1 MRIIFRWLHYIEG
14 SLRLVNSWC
23 DGTFQILFRKVDY
36 ALDKTQ
42 QWVFCLCVCT
52 TGSSEAREG
61 SDPVELESDVCKL
74 LPGAGSQMGPGREL
88 HLYRSEL
95 FPIELFKAI
104 GLFSLSSSFVF
115 LFPSFPTS
123 LSSFLLWSF
132 EIGSYV

>member
-36 ALDKTQ
+36 ALGKTQ
-42 QWVFCLCVCT
+42 QWVFCLRVCVQLVPLRPEKGRT
-52 TGSSEAREG
+52 PWSW
-61 SDPVELESDVCKL
+61 
-74 LPGAGSQMGPGREL
+74 SQMSVSCRQVLGVRWGPGESCTCTGHSYFL
-88 HLYRSEL
+88 
-95 FPIELFKAI
+95 KAI
-104 GLFSLSSSFVF
+104 GLFSLSPSFVF